1 MDAFW
6 IILAGSLVA
15 ASSAIL
21 GSFLL
26 LRKMSMI
33 GDAISHA
40 VLPGIVIAFLI
51 SGSRG
56 YAPVMIG
63 AILLGVFI
71 TYLIEVFHKKF
82 KLQEDASIGIVFTFL
97 FAVGIILL
105 NVFASQVDL
114 DADCVLF
121 GEIGYV
127 PLNVWITDSSKYLG
141 PINIWILGLAFLIIS
156 VVVVLGFKGLFLTTF
171 DEAYAQTLGVSTV
184 FWHYTLMSLVSLNTV
199 VSFESVGAILV
210 VAFLVVPAATAYLL
224 TENFVRMISLAV
236 LVGVLSVVI
245 GYFVSEQLD
254 TSIAATMAVTS
265 GVFLIFAFIKYQ
277 LKGKGEKEFAPT
289 ELS

>member
-6 IILAGSLVA
+6 IILAGCLVA
-15 ASSAIL
+15 VSSAVL

-56 YAPVMIG
+56 NVAVLTG
-63 AILLGVFI
+63 AVVLGVGI
-71 TYLIEVFHKKF
+71 TYLIEFVHKKF
-82 KLQEDASIGIVFTFL
+82 KLQEDASIGIIFTFL
-97 FAVGIILL
+97 FAIGIILL
-105 NVFASQVDL
+105 NAFASQVDL

-127 PLNVWITDSSKYLG
+127 PLNVWITEEGTYLG
-141 PINIWILGLAFLIIS
+141 PVNIWMLGTALLIITITIWI
-156 VVVVLGFKGLFLTTF
+156 GFKGFYLTTF
-171 DEAYAQTLGVSTV
+171 DEAYAQTIGISTV
-184 FWHYTLMSLVSLNTV
+184 FWHYLLMSLVSLNTV

-224 TENFVRMISLAV
+224 TENFKQMVLIAV
-236 LVGVLSVVI
+236 LVGILSVI
-245 GYFVSEQLD
+245 GGYYISEQLD
-254 TSIAATMAVTS
+254 TSIAATMAVVS
-265 GVFLIFAFIKYQ
+265 GVFFTVAFLVYQ
-277 LKGKGEKEFAPT
+277 LKGKTNNGS
-289 ELS
+289 LLQS

>member
-6 IILAGSLVA
+6 IILAGCLVA

-56 YAPVMIG
+56 NVAVLTG
-63 AILLGVFI
+63 AVLFGVGI
-71 TYLIEVFHKKF
+71 TYLIEFVHKKF
-82 KLQEDASIGIVFTFL
+82 KLQEDASIGIIFTFL
-97 FAVGIILL
+97 FAIGIILL
-105 NVFASQVDL
+105 NAFASQVDL

-127 PLNVWITDSSKYLG
+127 PLNVWITQTGTYLG
-141 PINIWILGLAFLIIS
+141 PINIWLLGTAFFIIITT
-156 VVVVLGFKGLFLTTF
+156 VLVGFKGFYLTTF
-171 DEAYAQTLGVSTV
+171 DESYAQTLGISTV
-184 FWHYTLMSLVSLNTV
+184 FWHYLLMSLVSLNTV

-210 VAFLVVPAATAYLL
+210 VAFLVVPAATAYLM
-224 TENFVRMISLAV
+224 TENFKQMILIAV
-236 LVGVLSVVI
+236 FVGILSVVG
-245 GYFVSEQLD
+245 GYYISEQLD
-254 TSIAATMAVTS
+254 TSIAATMAVVS
-265 GVFLIFAFIKYQ
+265 GVFFTVAFLVYQ
-277 LKGKGEKEFAPT
+277 LKGKKNNGP
-289 ELS
+289 LLQS

>member
-1 MDAFW
+1 MNAFW

-56 YAPVMIG
+56 YGPIMIG
-63 AILLGVFI
+63 AIFLGVFI
-71 TYLIEVFHKKF
+71 TYMIEFVHKKF

-97 FAVGIILL
+97 FALGIILL

-121 GEIGYV
+121 GEIGYI
-127 PLNVWITDSSKYLG
+127 PLDVWITESGKYLG
-141 PINIWILGLAFLIIS
+141 PTNIWILGIAFFIILFI
-156 VVVVLGFKGLFLTTF
+156 VLLGFKGLFLTTF
-171 DEAYAQTLGVSTV
+171 DEPYAQTIGISTV
-184 FWHYTLMSLVSLNTV
+184 FWHYTLMCLVSLNTV

-224 TENFVRMISLAV
+224 TENFVKMILIAIT
-236 LVGVLSVVI
+236 VGVLSVIV

-254 TSIAATMAVTS
+254 TSIAATMAVVA
-265 GVFLIFAFIKYQ
+265 GLFLSLAFIKTQ
-277 LKGKGEKEFAPT
+277 FSGKEVAPT
-289 ELS
+289 ELG